1 MKPGYKTRS
10 MPRAESAFY
19 PVDNGGDTVCVTGEA
34 GDRISLFFFFFGE
47 EDHSSCTVHYTL
59 EWGRD

>member
-19 PVDNGGDTVCVTGEA
+19 PVDSGGDTVCVTGKQVTGLA
-34 GDRISLFFFFFGE
+34 YFFAEG

>member
-34 GDRISLFFFFFGE
+34 GDRISLFFFFAE

>member
-34 GDRISLFFFFFGE
+34 GDRISLFFFFFLLRKINLAAQCIT
-47 EDHSSCTVHYTL
+47 H
-59 EWGRD
+59 

>member
-34 GDRISLFFFFFGE
+34 GDRISLFFFFLLRKIILAALCII
-47 EDHSSCTVHYTL
+47 H
-59 EWGRD
+59 